1 MKVADWT
8 IRNMQD
14 QPRLLSLPEVSD
26 GNRARTPMLHWGQA
40 TMFKGLAN
48 LVLSLSPDQKKPA
61 WKTQQQFS
69 VAGPQ
74 SR

>member
-1 MKVADWT
+1 
-8 IRNMQD
+8 
-14 QPRLLSLPEVSD
+14 
-26 GNRARTPMLHWGQA
+26 
-40 TMFKGLAN
+40 MFKGLAN

-69 VAGPQ
+69 AVGPQ